1 MKGGVKEAV
10 VVLVGG
16 CLGGWKGGKGAEGG
30 GRGRSPGPYHPVEL
44 PLCKKSVNLI
54 DLLKH
59 FRTSI

>member
-44 PLCKKSVNLI
+44 PLCKRV
-54 DLLKH
+54 
-59 FRTSI
+59 SI